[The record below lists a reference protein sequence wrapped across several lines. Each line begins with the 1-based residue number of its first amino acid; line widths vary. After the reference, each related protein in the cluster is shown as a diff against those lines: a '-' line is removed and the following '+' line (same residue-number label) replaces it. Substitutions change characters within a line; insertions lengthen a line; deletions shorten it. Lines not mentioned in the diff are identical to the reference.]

1 MSLLRVSDL
10 HKRFGQ
16 KEILRGID
24 LEVEQGEIIVILG
37 PSGSGKS
44 TLLRCL
50 NLLEK
55 PENGH
60 IALSGL
66 DVDVTRL
73 SQNDELSL
81 RRKTAFVFQ
90 NYALFRNKTALENI
104 MEPLVTV
111 KGISKAEAKEKG
123 QQILGRIGL
132 TDWQNAWPSS
142 LSGGQQQRV
151 GIGRAMALDAELM
164 LFDEPTSALDPEK
177 VGEVLDLMKQLAREK
192 TTMLVVTH
200 EIPFAREVA
209 DRIIFMDEGQIIES
223 GTPEQVLDNPQNP
236 LTVAFL
242 SRVMH

>member
-1 MSLLRVSDL
+1 MSLLSVRDL
-10 HKRFGQ
+10 HKRFGD
-16 KEILRGID
+16 KEILKGID
-24 LEVEQGEIIVILG
+24 LEVEKGEIIVILG

-50 NLLEK
+50 NFLEQPDLGLIK
-55 PENGH
+55 LADVNVHVEN
-60 IALSGL
+60 ISKAE
-66 DVDVTRL
+66 
-73 SQNDELSL
+73 ELAL

-104 MEPLVTV
+104 TEALVTV
-111 KGISKAEAKEKG
+111 KGMSKRDATEKALP
-123 QQILGRIGL
+123 ILEKVGL
-132 TDWQNAWPSS
+132 LDWKDAWPSS

-151 GIGRAMALDAELM
+151 GIGRAMALEAELM

-177 VGEVLDLMKQLAREK
+177 VGEVLDLMKQLALEK

-209 DRIIFMDEGQIIES
+209 DRIIFMDEGRIVES
-223 GTPEQVLDNPQNP
+223 GTPAQVLDNPQDP
-236 LTVAFL
+236 LTQSFL

>member
-1 MSLLRVSDL
+1 MSLLSVSDL

-24 LEVEQGEIIVILG
+24 LDVEWGEIIVILG

-55 PENGH
+55 PENGQ
-60 IALSGL
+60 ITVSDLQ
-66 DVDVTRL
+66 VDVTRL
-73 SQNDELSL
+73 SQNDELAL

-104 MEPLVTV
+104 IEPLVTV
-111 KGISKAEAKEKG
+111 KGISKAEATEKG
-123 QQILGRIGL
+123 LQVLGRVGL
-132 TDWQNAWPSS
+132 ADWQNAWPSS

-223 GTPEQVLDNPQNP
+223 GTPEQILDNPQNP